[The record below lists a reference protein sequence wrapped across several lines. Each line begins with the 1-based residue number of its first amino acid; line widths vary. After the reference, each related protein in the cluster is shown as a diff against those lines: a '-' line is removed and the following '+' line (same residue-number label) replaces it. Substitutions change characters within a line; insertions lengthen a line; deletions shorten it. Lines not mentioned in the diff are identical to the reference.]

1 MTMNQAIYFYFN
13 SRSRNKLAALVLA
26 GLALFFYRETL
37 LEIALSVL
45 HREGSSHGLFV
56 PFISA
61 YFLWLKWEKIRQAKT
76 KFRPIAGVLWLC
88 VGFILLYAAS
98 FSDEVS
104 LSALS
109 LLFVM
114 AGIVVGIFGVEIFK
128 EASFPLFFLA
138 TMIPLPV
145 ALYSQISEV
154 MRAITTDGSTG
165 VLRVFGVAYY
175 REGYEVSLSSI
186 TLYVAHG
193 CSGVRYL
200 LSYFVFGLAYAFL
213 FKRSF
218 KSGALVVLLTIPVSI
233 IGGVARLSS
242 VFLAAEYIGPFMAG
256 HRPHILVSWAV
267 FGVVLFCAVTM
278 DQAISKMICRG
289 QSKQYKHAGR

>member
-1 MTMNQAIYFYFN
+1 MGMNQAISSYFN
-13 SRSRNKLAALVLA
+13 GKARAKITAFVLA
-26 GLALFFYRETL
+26 GLALFFYRDTL
-37 LEIALSVL
+37 IEIALSVL

-61 YFLWLKWEKIRQAKT
+61 YFLWLKWERIHQAKT
-76 KFRPIAGVLWLC
+76 KFMPIAGVLWLC
-88 VGFILLYAAS
+88 VGFILLIAAS
-98 FSDEVS
+98 FSDEAS
-104 LSALS
+104 LAALS
-109 LLFVM
+109 LLFVI
-114 AGIVVGIFGVEIFK
+114 AGIVAGIFGVEVFK

-145 ALYSQISEV
+145 ALYSQISEI
-154 MRAITTDGSTG
+154 MRAITTAGSVG
-165 VLRVFGVAYY
+165 VLKAFGVVYY
-175 REGYEVSLSSI
+175 REAYDVSLTNI
-186 TLYVAHG
+186 TLHVAHG

-213 FKRSF
+213 FKSSF
-218 KSGALVVLLTIPVSI
+218 KSGALVVFLTIPISV

-267 FGVVLFCAVTM
+267 FGAVLFCAVAM
-278 DQAISKMICRG
+278 DQAISKRVCRG
-289 QSKQYKHAGR
+289 QSEQHKHAGG